1 MQKGK
6 SMREG
11 VRYGYEWEPGRQG
24 GRYCYGEEG
33 SSQEKEF
40 LGKYMEFSVG
50 SLLENRVSQF
60 SKKRQKKKG
69 PGANFLGLLM

>member
-11 VRYGYEWEPGRQG
+11 VRNGYEWEPGRQG

-40 LGKYMEFSVG
+40 QGKYMEFSGG

-60 SKKRQKKKG
+60 SKKGKKKKVQEQT
-69 PGANFLGLLM
+69 FLGY